1 MPHGFRTT
9 CEDEWIDNEFIDS
22 AINIQM
28 NHTSTTGSSVRD
40 RYISKDKDHFAKR
53 TEMVAH
59 MQKLIT
65 KKMKAYKETL
75 KTIKGMKSG
84 RAKTTN

>member
-1 MPHGFRTT
+1 M
-9 CEDEWIDNEFIDS
+9 
-22 AINIQM
+22 
-28 NHTSTTGSSVRD
+28 RD

-75 KTIKGMKSG
+75 KTIKGMRSG